1 MNLFPNSASSGRR
14 LAVAAVTALGLGAL
28 WPAMASADA
37 SQPDDSGAHSI
48 VVAKDKSAAFRL
60 DYPVGEIVV
69 AQPDMLQLVA
79 TTDHSFYIRGKALG
93 VTNLLIYDQRHHL
106 AQVIDVRVGEDV
118 DSLQQDLNAALPTEH
133 ITAANFAGGILL
145 SGNAST
151 TAAALRAQEI
161 AERYAP
167 KAVSSTIKVAN
178 NQQIM
183 VEFRFIE
190 ASRTSLKDVGFN
202 FNASSPSNNFGFS
215 SGTGLAGSQ
224 PPQATL
230 SYGGKIGAFSINASL
245 EALEQKGV
253 IRTLAKPNLM
263 AMSGEEASFLAG
275 GEIPYPV
282 PNGLTGVT
290 LDFREYGVKL
300 KVTPTVEDNGEI
312 RLKVSPEVSQLD
324 ASTSVSIGGI
334 TVPGILETNAS
345 TTVELLDGQSF
356 AIAGLF
362 QQQYNDTIHQVP
374 GIGNVPVLG
383 ALFRSVNW
391 QHAQTELIII
401 VTPHLTTPADHPED
415 LPNPLLATKEPT
427 SIDLILAGIDDKPA
441 ANPPVAAR

>member
-1 MNLFPNSASSGRR
+1 MNLFSKPASRR
-14 LAVAAVTALGLGAL
+14 LALAAAAVVGLSVLRPAAAL
-28 WPAMASADA
+28 ADA
-37 SQPDDSGAHSI
+37 AQPDDSGAHSI

-118 DSLQQDLNAALPTEH
+118 DSLQQDLNAALPNEH
-133 ITAANFAGGILL
+133 IVAANFAGGVLL
-145 SGNAST
+145 SGAAST

-183 VEFRFIE
+183 VEVRFIE

-202 FNASSPSNNFGFS
+202 FNATSPTNNFGFS

-230 SYGGKIGAFSINASL
+230 SYGGQIGAFSINASL

-300 KVTPTVEDNGEI
+300 KVTPTVEDNGQI

-324 ASTSVSIGGI
+324 QSTAVSIGGI

-374 GIGNVPVLG
+374 GIANVPVLG

-391 QHAQTELIII
+391 QHSQTELIII
-401 VTPHLTTPADHPED
+401 VTPHLTSPSAHPED
-415 LPNPLLATKEPT
+415 LPNPLLTRVEPT
-427 SIDLILAGIDDKPA
+427 SIDLILAGLEDKPGP
-441 ANPPVAAR
+441 NPPAAAR

>member
-1 MNLFPNSASSGRR
+1 MNLFPNSASLRRR
-14 LAVAAVTALGLGAL
+14 LALAAVTVLGLSAL
-28 WPAMASADA
+28 WPAAASADA

-118 DSLQQDLNAALPTEH
+118 ESLQQDLNAALPSEH

-183 VEFRFIE
+183 VEVRFIE

-202 FNASSPSNNFGFS
+202 FNATSPTNNFGFS

-345 TTVELLDGQSF
+345 TTVELQDGQSF

-401 VTPHLTTPADHPED
+401 VTPHLTAPAEHPED
-415 LPNPLLATKEPT
+415 LPNPLQTTQEPT

-441 ANPPVAAR
+441 ANPPAAAR

>member
-1 MNLFPNSASSGRR
+1 MNLFSKPASPRRR
-14 LAVAAVTALGLGAL
+14 LALAAAAVLGLTAL
-28 WPAMASADA
+28 WPAAALADA
-37 SQPDDSGAHSI
+37 AQPDDSGAHSI

-118 DSLQQDLNAALPTEH
+118 DSLQQDINTALPNEH
-133 ITAANFAGGILL
+133 IVAANFAGGVLL

-151 TAAALRAQEI
+151 TAAANRAEEI

-167 KAVSSTIKVAN
+167 KAVSSNIKVAN

-183 VEFRFIE
+183 VEVRFIE

-202 FNASSPSNNFGFS
+202 FNAASPTNNFSFS
-215 SGTGLAGSQ
+215 SGTGLAGNQ

-230 SYGGKIGAFSINASL
+230 SYGGQIGAFSINASL

-253 IRTLAKPNLM
+253 VRTLAKPNLM

-300 KVTPTVEDNGEI
+300 KVTPTVEDNGDI

-324 ASTSVSIGGI
+324 ASTAVTIGGV
-334 TVPGILETNAS
+334 TVPGLLETNAS
-345 TTVELLDGQSF
+345 TTVQLKDGQSF

-374 GIGNVPVLG
+374 GIANIPVLG

-401 VTPHLTTPADHPED
+401 VTPHLTAPAEHPED

-427 SIDLILAGIDDKPA
+427 SIDLILAGIDDKPG
-441 ANPPVAAR
+441 ANPPAAAR

>member
-1 MNLFPNSASSGRR
+1 MNLFSNLASRR
-14 LAVAAVTALGLGAL
+14 LALAAAAVLGSSAL
-28 WPAMASADA
+28 WPAAARADA
-37 SQPDDSGAHSI
+37 AQPDDSGAHSI

-118 DSLQQDLNAALPTEH
+118 DSLQQDLNAALPNEH
-133 ITAANFAGGILL
+133 IIAANFAGGILL
-145 SGNAST
+145 SGDAST

-183 VEFRFIE
+183 VEVRFIE

-202 FNASSPSNNFGFS
+202 FNATSPSNNFGFS

-224 PPQATL
+224 PPQATI
-230 SYGGKIGAFSINASL
+230 SYGGQIGAFSINASL

-300 KVTPTVEDNGEI
+300 KVTPTVEDNGDI

-324 ASTSVSIGGI
+324 QSTAVSIGGI

-374 GIGNVPVLG
+374 GIANIPVLG

-401 VTPHLTTPADHPED
+401 VTPHLTSPSAHPED

-427 SIDLILAGIDDKPA
+427 SIDLILAGIDDKPGP
-441 ANPPVAAR
+441 NPPAAAR

>member
-1 MNLFPNSASSGRR
+1 MHPLPVSPSFHRR
-14 LAVAAVTALGLGAL
+14 FAIAALAVLGAVAL
-28 WPAMASADA
+28 WPAAASADNT
-37 SQPDDSGAHSI
+37 QPDDTSARTI

-69 AQPDMLQLVA
+69 AQPDMVQLVA

-106 AQVIDVRVGEDV
+106 AQVIDVRVGQDV
-118 DSLQQDLNAALPTEH
+118 ESLQQDIEVALPGEH
-133 ITAANFAGGILL
+133 ITASNFADGVLL
-145 SGNAST
+145 SGNATT
-151 TAAALRAQEI
+151 TAAAARASEI

-178 NQQIM
+178 NQQ
-183 VEFRFIE
+183 VEVEVRFIE
-190 ASRTSLKDVGFN
+190 ASRSSLKDVGFN
-202 FNASSPSNNFGFS
+202 FDVSTPNGGFGIN
-215 SGTGLAGSQ
+215 SGSGLAGSQ
-224 PPQATL
+224 PPQSTISGSWKLGTVSFDAR
-230 SYGGKIGAFSINASL
+230 L
-245 EALEQKGV
+245 EALEQKGI

-290 LDFREYGVKL
+290 LDFRQYGVKL
-300 KVTPTVEDNGEI
+300 KVTPTVEDNGQI

-324 ASTSVSIGGI
+324 QSTAVSIGGI

-345 TTVELLDGQSF
+345 TTVDLQDGQSF

-362 QQQYNDTIHQVP
+362 QQDYNDTVHQIP
-374 GIGNVPVLG
+374 GLGDVPVLG
-383 ALFRSVNW
+383 SLFRSANW
-391 QHAQTELIII
+391 QHKQTELIII
-401 VTPHLTTPADHPED
+401 VTPRLTAPTDHIES
-415 LPNPLLATKEPT
+415 LPNPLLTTREP
-427 SIDLILAGIDDKPA
+427 SGIDLILDGLTFKPA

>member
-1 MNLFPNSASSGRR
+1 MHPLPVSPSSRRR
-14 LAVAAVTALGLGAL
+14 LAIAALAVLGAVAL
-28 WPAMASADA
+28 WPAAASADNT
-37 SQPDDSGAHSI
+37 QPDDTSARTI

-69 AQPDMLQLVA
+69 AQPDMVQLVA

-106 AQVIDVRVGEDV
+106 AQVIDVRVGQDV
-118 DSLQQDLNAALPTEH
+118 ESLQQDIEVALPGEH
-133 ITAANFAGGILL
+133 ITASNFADGVLL
-145 SGNAST
+145 SGNATT
-151 TAAALRAQEI
+151 TAAAARASEI

-178 NQQIM
+178 NQQ
-183 VEFRFIE
+183 VEVEVRFIE
-190 ASRTSLKDVGFN
+190 ASRSSLKDVGFN
-202 FNASSPSNNFGFS
+202 FDVSTPNGGFGIN
-215 SGTGLAGSQ
+215 SGSGLAGSQ
-224 PPQATL
+224 PPQSTISGSWKLGTVSFDAR
-230 SYGGKIGAFSINASL
+230 L
-245 EALEQKGV
+245 EALEQKGI

-290 LDFREYGVKL
+290 LDFRQYGVKL
-300 KVTPTVEDNGEI
+300 KVTPTVEDNGQI

-324 ASTSVSIGGI
+324 QSTAVSIGGI

-345 TTVELLDGQSF
+345 TTVDLQDGQSF

-362 QQQYNDTIHQVP
+362 QQDYNDTVHQIP
-374 GIGNVPVLG
+374 GLGDVPVLG
-383 ALFRSVNW
+383 SLFRSANW
-391 QHAQTELIII
+391 QHKQTELIII
-401 VTPHLTTPADHPED
+401 VTPRLTAPTDHVES
-415 LPNPLLATKEPT
+415 LPNPLLTTREP
-427 SIDLILAGIDDKPA
+427 SGIDLILDGLTFKPA